1 MSVDAPGPGPKDTTS
16 PVDQP
21 APDLQDMASLP
32 PAEAETTAAPATEP
46 ETALPVD
53 DQARLYPQEEPHD
66 LRPTN
71 PEADKTPE
79 SPERIEKTRAA
90 LEKLIGAAGE
100 YAHRH
105 DRAGDNE
112 DLAQIDLRVPVEG
125 GGAYHLAVGFL
136 RSNPGDNLMLSLETP
151 GGGSS
156 NPWANLTD
164 VGTYADR
171 RKIQDFLYRQDASTV
186 PVRDADFTYIYD
198 YRPAGGTQN
207 YDAPKPQ
214 IDQLLGFLEYAK
226 VVTVTPGNKVQ
237 EGPSV
242 VELVPEIA
250 ELKAA

>member
-1 MSVDAPGPGPKDTTS
+1 MSVDAPGPGPQDMPS
-16 PVDQP
+16 QVDKP
-21 APDLQDMASLP
+21 APDLQDLTNLSP
-32 PAEAETTAAPATEP
+32 TEAEAVVPLVAESEAVV
-46 ETALPVD
+46 PVSD
-53 DQARLYPQEEPHD
+53 HGHLYPQTEPRD

-79 SPERIEKTRAA
+79 SSERIEKTRVA
-90 LEKLIGAAGE
+90 LEKLIGVAGD

-186 PVRDADFTYIYD
+186 PVRDADFT
-198 YRPAGGTQN
+198 
-207 YDAPKPQ
+207 
-214 IDQLLGFLEYAK
+214 
-226 VVTVTPGNKVQ
+226 
-237 EGPSV
+237 
-242 VELVPEIA
+242 
-250 ELKAA
+250 